1 MKILDA
7 SYLNSVLEIRN
18 AYKPLPNSEDFGLL
32 WSDAQI
38 LNSIEKQEVYGALD
52 DTGELMAFLVAQ
64 NLDVGLYEIHL
75 MMTHPEAVRRGFME
89 QLFQSW
95 LQTCKYPWHIW
106 LEVHEKNIPAIRFYE
121 KQGFTVDSF
130 RVQYYS
136 DGAGAILY
144 SLKCN

>member
-18 AYKPLPNSEDFGLL
+18 AYKPLPNSEEFGLL

-38 LNSIEKQEVYGALD
+38 LNSLEKQEVHGILD
-52 DTGELMAFLVAQ
+52 ECGHLMAFLIAQ
-64 NLDVGLYEIHL
+64 NLDIGIYEIHL

-95 LQTCKYPWHIW
+95 LQTCKFDFMKSKGLRSTHFECSIIRMVLGLFYIVSNAINLIW
-106 LEVHEKNIPAIRFYE
+106 QLECTPVAI
-121 KQGFTVDSF
+121 
-130 RVQYYS
+130 YS
-136 DGAGAILY
+136 I
-144 SLKCN
+144 